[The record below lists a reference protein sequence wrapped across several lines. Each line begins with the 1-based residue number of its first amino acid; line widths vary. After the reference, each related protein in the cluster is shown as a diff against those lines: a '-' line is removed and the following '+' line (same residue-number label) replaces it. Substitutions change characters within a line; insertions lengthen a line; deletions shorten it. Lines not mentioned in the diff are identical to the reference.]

1 MNHTEVARIGL
12 GALDTE
18 STDASHDHRSG
29 EQIAYGT
36 ESRRHFRSELSAN
49 SRRSAEEAFL
59 NDASMQ
65 QNAKPV
71 VVEFETGAK
80 KECASLE
87 KANGSSVWT
96 NEFVPPEHVQVRY
109 GHGDSAVEALA
120 GVNLSIGRGD
130 LLALVYG
137 AN

>member
-1 MNHTEVARIGL
+1 
-12 GALDTE
+12 
-18 STDASHDHRSG
+18 
-29 EQIAYGT
+29 
-36 ESRRHFRSELSAN
+36 
-49 SRRSAEEAFL
+49 
-59 NDASMQ
+59 MQ